1 MGEGQKPIF
10 RWNAAPILRRHGLQR
25 GLRGYLI
32 LFDHRTLVLDW
43 QVEPRPVLSPLV
55 VLSWVKAFHRSPAS
69 TLDIETTSF
78 ITLTSIQPV
87 AILVD

>member
-1 MGEGQKPIF
+1 
-10 RWNAAPILRRHGLQR
+10 
-25 GLRGYLI
+25 
-32 LFDHRTLVLDW
+32 
-43 QVEPRPVLSPLV
+43 LV

-78 ITLTSIQPV
+78 ITLTSIQPA